1 MKSVKKKNKEKKN
14 WNDPEPRNSV
24 LLRYADKAVEKS
36 LCDKNKVRVSE
47 ADCVRC
53 HGEYNDARDLSTTIL
68 ARREKKS
75 KEHLLSPC
83 HTAVSAPL
91 LSFCNFFWCFFFL
104 FVFLLLFV
112 FSLEYEF
119 PQHYFFPYFLQFC
132 YFFMLLDFAYK
143 MLLLQ
148 HLSILSF
155 ILGKKNLWIQCSD
168 YMCKKYKNII

>member
-1 MKSVKKKNKEKKN
+1 MKSVNKKNKEKKN

-91 LSFCNFFWCFFFL
+91 LSFCNFFWCFFFVCFFVVVCFFSWVWVSSTL
-104 FVFLLLFV
+104 FFSLFPSILLFFYV
-112 FSLEYEF
+112 TRFCLQDAFVATPINIEF
-119 PQHYFFPYFLQFC
+119 YLR
-132 YFFMLLDFAYK
+132 
-143 MLLLQ
+143 
-148 HLSILSF
+148 
-155 ILGKKNLWIQCSD
+155 KKKPVDTMQWL
-168 YMCKKYKNII
+168 YV